1 MTSPGASV
9 SGTRSTGSLGQL
21 LGPIQKEIDLFEQRL
36 DEMLQADVEMVNDVA
51 RYMATLKGKR
61 LRPALTVLCARATG
75 HWDDRVI
82 EAGVAVEMIHA
93 ATLIHDDVV
102 DQADTRRDRASVN
115 SKWNDHVAVLM
126 GDFLLARA
134 LCLLVD
140 QGNLEAL
147 GAVARATERL
157 SQGEIFEFQIGL
169 QADTRESS
177 YFAMVGDKTASLISA
192 SCRVGPLLAGAP
204 RQMIDALTH
213 YGESLGLAFQI
224 ADDILDVTGDA
235 STVGKPVGQ
244 DLRERKITL
253 PLIKALDAAP
263 EAERADVL
271 AILSSAEPTEAD
283 WTRVFAFVEQH
294 DGVAAAQETAR
305 ECAARA
311 QSCLEELPTSVER
324 SILETAVRLVVERD
338 S

>member
-1 MTSPGASV
+1 MSS
-9 SGTRSTGSLGQL
+9 SGSLGQL

-36 DEMLQADVEMVNDVA
+36 DEKLQADVGMVHDVA

-61 LRPALTVLCARATG
+61 LRPALTILCARATG

-82 EAGVAVEMIHA
+82 DAGVGVEMIHA
-93 ATLIHDDVV
+93 ATVIHDDVV
-102 DQADTRRDRASVN
+102 DQADIRRGEASVN

-140 QGNLEAL
+140 LGNLEAL

-169 QADTRESS
+169 QADTSEAS
-177 YFAMVGDKTASLISA
+177 YFTMVGDKTASLISA
-192 SCRVGPLLAGAP
+192 ACRIGPLMADAP
-204 RQMIDALTH
+204 REMIEALTK
-213 YGESLGLAFQI
+213 YGEYLGLAFQI
-224 ADDILDVTGDA
+224 ADDMLDFTSDV
-235 STVGKPVGQ
+235 STLGKPVGH

-263 EAERADVL
+263 AAERAEVVGIL
-271 AILSSAEPTEAD
+271 ASAEPTEAD
-283 WTRVFAFVEQH
+283 WTRVCDFVAQH
-294 DGVAAAQETAR
+294 DGVAAAQDTAHAY
-305 ECAARA
+305 AAKA
-311 QSCLEELPTSVER
+311 QACLEILPPSVSR
-324 SILETAVRLVVERD
+324 SILETAVRLVAVRD
-338 S
+338 N

>member
-1 MTSPGASV
+1 
-9 SGTRSTGSLGQL
+9 
-21 LGPIQKEIDLFEQRL
+21 
-36 DEMLQADVEMVNDVA
+36 MLQGDVEMVHDVV

-61 LRPALTVLCARATG
+61 LRPALTVLCARATE

-82 EAGVAVEMIHA
+82 DAGVGVEMIHA
-93 ATLIHDDVV
+93 ATCIHDDVV
-102 DQADTRRDRASVN
+102 DQADTRRGKDSVN

-126 GDFLLARA
+126 GDFLLAKA

-140 QGNLEAL
+140 LGNLEAL
-147 GAVARATERL
+147 GAVSRATERL

-169 QADTRESS
+169 QADTREES

-192 SCRVGPLLAGAP
+192 SCRIGPLMADAP
-204 RQMIDALTH
+204 REMVEALTK

-224 ADDILDVTGDA
+224 ADDILDFTGDA
-235 STVGKPVGQ
+235 STLGKPVGH

-253 PLIKALDAAP
+253 PLIKALDKAP
-263 EAERADVL
+263 EDERSGIVS
-271 AILSSAEPTEAD
+271 ILTSPTPSEGD
-283 WTRVFAFVEQH
+283 WARVVDFVTQY
-294 DGVAAAQETAR
+294 DGVGAAQQTAR
-305 ECAARA
+305 EYAAQA
-311 QSCLEELPTSVER
+311 QSCLQILPTSVSR